1 MTFAQ
6 FERLYA
12 EVKPNH
18 EYWFGESV
26 SKADGTWS
34 HGLLQGIVTRALD
47 ESGYKSAI
55 EVTLKISADFAP
67 VPDVIATAGL
77 IELPYPTQPVDIVV
91 EILSP
96 EDSFQRLVRKCRLYS
111 AWGIPHHYCFRSR

>member
-1 MTFAQ
+1 MVAWAAA
-6 FERLYA
+6 R
-12 EVKPNH
+12 NCH
-18 EYWFGESV
+18 
-26 SKADGTWS
+26 
-34 HGLLQGIVTRALD
+34 RALD